1 MVSYNHIIL
10 GKSNPGSYQEHIGM
24 LYAPD
29 SIRVVCAEYITDM
42 PNGNVIAVSASLV
55 YVIWLTSGMVEV
67 LKVIINLWM
76 L

>member
-1 MVSYNHIIL
+1 
-10 GKSNPGSYQEHIGM
+10 M

-29 SIRVVCAEYITDM
+29 PICVVCVEYITDM